1 MLNYAIV
8 FVVVICFVLLYF
20 YARAKSNEIREKM
33 LEEIKTDED
42 GNFEIYTSDANLSHP
57 TIPFPTIHELGI
69 REGSSLE
76 RVYLHITIHRYL
88 KPSDYR
94 FLHITRSADY
104 IYRLRKMGFT
114 IATEKTAKGN
124 FKQYKLICYKLKK

>member
-1 MLNYAIV
+1 MLNYMVV
-8 FVVVICFVLLYF
+8 FTILIFFVFILL

-33 LEEIKTDED
+33 IKEIKTDED
-42 GNFEIYTSDANLSHP
+42 GNFEIYTSDANLAHP
-57 TIPFPTIHELGI
+57 TLPFPTIHELGI
-69 REGSSLE
+69 REGSALE
-76 RVYLHITIHRYL
+76 RVYLHFTTHRYL

-94 FLHITRSADY
+94 FLNITRSADY

-114 IATEKTAKGN
+114 ISTEKTSKGN

>member
-1 MLNYAIV
+1 MIV
-8 FVVVICFVLLYF
+8 FSVVLCFVFLFF

-33 LEEIKTDED
+33 IEDIKTDED

-57 TIPFPTIHELGI
+57 TLPFPTIQELGI
-69 REGSSLE
+69 RDGSALE
-76 RVYLHITIHRYL
+76 RVYLHITSHRYL
-88 KPSDYR
+88 KPSDNR
-94 FLHITRSADY
+94 FLNINRSAHY

>member
-1 MLNYAIV
+1 MLNYMVVFTILAIFV
-8 FVVVICFVLLYF
+8 FIFL

-33 LEEIKTDED
+33 IEEIKTDDD
-42 GNFEIYTSDANLSHP
+42 GNFEIYTSDANLAHP
-57 TIPFPTIHELGI
+57 TLPFPNIHELGI
-69 REGSSLE
+69 REGSALE
-76 RVYLHITIHRYL
+76 RVYLHFTTHRYL

-94 FLHITRSADY
+94 FLDINRSADY

-114 IATEKTAKGN
+114 IATEKTSKGN

>member
-1 MLNYAIV
+1 MVV
-8 FVVVICFVLLYF
+8 FTFLVIFVFIFL
-20 YARAKSNEIREKM
+20 YARAKSDEIRQKM
-33 LEEIKTDED
+33 IQDIKTDVD
-42 GNFEIYTSDANLSHP
+42 GNFEIYTSDANLAHP
-57 TIPFPTIHELGI
+57 TLPFPTIHELGI

-76 RVYLHITIHRYL
+76 RVYNHFTIHRYL

-94 FLHITRSADY
+94 FLKIKRSADH

-114 IATEKTAKGN
+114 IATQKTSKGN